1 MRKPRRAARISYSA
15 SVAVGL
21 VDSVVVDLVVADLV
35 VAALLL
41 VDSAVGVALHL
52 VVVEAV
58 QADSVV
64 VVVVD
69 RVDSEVADSVDGP
82 EEVQSVAEEARVDL
96 AGAAE
101 AVMVAVAMAGIEA
114 AADEETNA

>member
-64 VVVVD
+64 VVD

-96 AGAAE
+96 AGAA
-101 AVMVAVAMAGIEA
+101 VAVAMAGIEA